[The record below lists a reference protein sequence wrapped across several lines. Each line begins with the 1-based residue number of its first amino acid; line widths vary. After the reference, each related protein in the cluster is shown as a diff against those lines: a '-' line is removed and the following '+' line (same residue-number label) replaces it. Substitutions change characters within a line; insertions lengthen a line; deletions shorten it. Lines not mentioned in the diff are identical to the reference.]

1 MESVAVTPCLLL
13 TDVRQDEEDGEG
25 VQRVEEPLRELQQGS
40 DRHDP
45 RGRWAEPMKENRE
58 RRRVLGGYFL
68 FVTVWVS
75 LVPCGVQRTERSQE
89 YDLFVLKIQRL
100 EKLCR
105 ALQDERS
112 VLYSKIKEV
121 RHANGNL
128 PSKPSGCDPEAV
140 ADGHAPDRA
149 EILSAEEV
157 QEIQGEDPV
166 LTDDMNRLREEQAK
180 LQEFA
185 ASLLATPSDEEE
197 EEDKAEVDPEE
208 DAVALAF
215 NQFKA
220 KVPAKEAEASGPE
233 DEVPLTSE
241 RNPSEV
247 QQVQQPPAEPT
258 PERGQND
265 PSADPETQATEAE
278 VRGWAG
284 QGEPAAPAA
293 EEEVPTQSGPQ
304 ADEAP
309 PVSQSTPPSEN
320 PPPPSSDSNRKQPA
334 KKKKK
339 RSAKNIS

>member
-1 MESVAVTPCLLL
+1 M
-13 TDVRQDEEDGEG
+13 
-25 VQRVEEPLRELQQGS
+25 EEPLRELQQGS

-45 RGRWAEPMKENRE
+45 RGWWAELMRENWEGRL
-58 RRRVLGGYFL
+58 VLGGYFL

-75 LVPCGVQRTERSQE
+75 LVPCVVQRTERSQE

-105 ALQDERS
+105 ALQEERS

-121 RHANGNL
+121 RHANANL
-128 PSKPSGCDPEAV
+128 PSKLNGCDPEGA

-149 EILSAEEV
+149 EVLSAREV

-185 ASLLATPSDEEE
+185 ASLLSTPSDEEE
-197 EEDKAEVDPEE
+197 EDKAEPDPEE

-220 KVPAKEAEASGPE
+220 KVPANEDKASGPAE
-233 DEVPLTSE
+233 EPAEEVPPMSE
-241 RNPSEV
+241 QNSSATAPGAAEGAGVRSQVDLMEV

-258 PERGQND
+258 PEQVQND
-265 PSADPETQATEAE
+265 APVDPEPGATEPEA
-278 VRGWAG
+278 RGRAS
-284 QGEPAAPAA
+284 QGEPVAPAA
-293 EEEVPTQSGPQ
+293 EEEVPTQTGPQ

-309 PVSQSTPPSEN
+309 PASESTPPSEN
-320 PPPPSSDSNRKQPA
+320 PPPPASDSNRKQTA

-339 RSAKNIS
+339 RSAKNAS

>member
-1 MESVAVTPCLLL
+1 M
-13 TDVRQDEEDGEG
+13 
-25 VQRVEEPLRELQQGS
+25 REN
-40 DRHDP
+40 
-45 RGRWAEPMKENRE
+45 WE

-68 FVTVWVS
+68 FVTVS
-75 LVPCGVQRTERSQE
+75 RPIQRTERSQE

-105 ALQDERS
+105 ALQEERS

-121 RHANGNL
+121 RHANANP
-128 PSKPSGCDPEAV
+128 PSKLNGCDAEDA

-149 EILSAEEV
+149 EVLSAEEV

-197 EEDKAEVDPEE
+197 EEDKAELDLKE

-220 KVPAKEAEASGPE
+220 KVPAKEDEACGPAEEPAE
-233 DEVPLTSE
+233 EVPLTSE
-241 RNPSEV
+241 QNSSATAPGTAEGAEVRSQVDLTEV

-258 PERGQND
+258 PEQVQND
-265 PSADPETQATEAE
+265 PPANPEPGATEAE
-278 VRGWAG
+278 ARGGAS
-284 QGEPAAPAA
+284 QGEPVAPAA

-309 PVSQSTPPSEN
+309 PASESTPPSEN
-320 PPPPSSDSNRKQPA
+320 PPPPASDSNRKQTA

-339 RSAKNIS
+339 RSAKNAS

>member
-1 MESVAVTPCLLL
+1 M
-13 TDVRQDEEDGEG
+13 
-25 VQRVEEPLRELQQGS
+25 EEPLRELQQGS

-45 RGRWAEPMKENRE
+45 RGRWVELMRENWE
-58 RRRVLGGYFL
+58 RRRVLGGHFL

-105 ALQDERS
+105 ALQEERS

-121 RHANGNL
+121 RHANANL
-128 PSKPSGCDPEAV
+128 PSKLSGCDPEGA
-140 ADGHAPDRA
+140 ADGHAPDHA
-149 EILSAEEV
+149 EVLSAEDV

-197 EEDKAEVDPEE
+197 EDKAEVEPEE

-220 KVPAKEAEASGPE
+220 KAPAKEDEASGPE
-233 DEVPLTSE
+233 EEVPLTSE
-241 RNPSEV
+241 QNSSEGGGVHSQMELVEV
-247 QQVQQPPAEPT
+247 QQVRQPPAEPT
-258 PERGQND
+258 PEQVQND
-265 PSADPETQATEAE
+265 PPADPEPQATEAE
-278 VRGWAG
+278 VRGRAS
-284 QGEPAAPAA
+284 QGEPVAPTA
-293 EEEVPTQSGPQ
+293 EEEVLTQSDPQ

-309 PVSQSTPPSEN
+309 PASESTPPSEN
-320 PPPPSSDSNRKQPA
+320 PPPPASDANRKQPA

-339 RSAKNIS
+339 RSAKNAS

>member
-1 MESVAVTPCLLL
+1 M
-13 TDVRQDEEDGEG
+13 
-25 VQRVEEPLRELQQGS
+25 EEPLRELQQGS

-45 RGRWAEPMKENRE
+45 RGRWAELTRENWE

-75 LVPCGVQRTERSQE
+75 LVPCGVQRTERNQE
-89 YDLFVLKIQRL
+89 YELFVLKIQRL

-105 ALQDERS
+105 ALQEERS

-121 RHANGNL
+121 RHANANL
-128 PSKPSGCDPEAV
+128 PSELSGCDPEGA
-140 ADGHAPDRA
+140 ADGHAPDNA
-149 EILSAEEV
+149 EVLSTEDI

-197 EEDKAEVDPEE
+197 EDKAEVDPEE

-220 KVPAKEAEASGPE
+220 KAPAKEDEASGPE
-233 DEVPLTSE
+233 EEVPLTSE
-241 RNPSEV
+241 RNSSEGGVVHSQVELMEV
-247 QQVQQPPAEPT
+247 QQVQQPSAEPA
-258 PERGQND
+258 PEQVQND
-265 PSADPETQATEAE
+265 PPADPGPQATEDEA
-278 VRGWAG
+278 RGRAS
-284 QGEPAAPAA
+284 QGEPVAPTA
-293 EEEVPTQSGPQ
+293 EEQVLTQSGPQ

-309 PVSQSTPPSEN
+309 PASESTPPSEN
-320 PPPPSSDSNRKQPA
+320 PPPPASDSSRKQPA

-339 RSAKNIS
+339 RSAKNAS